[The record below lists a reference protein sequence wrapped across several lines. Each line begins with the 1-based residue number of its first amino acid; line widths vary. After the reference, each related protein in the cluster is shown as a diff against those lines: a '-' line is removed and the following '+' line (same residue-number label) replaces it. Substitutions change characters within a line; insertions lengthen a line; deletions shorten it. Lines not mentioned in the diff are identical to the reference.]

1 VRRTSRRN
9 ALRAAERVYQ
19 GLLFAY
25 PVTHRREYGG
35 LMAQVFRD
43 MCRDS
48 YRQKGLVG
56 LVGLWRHILADTAV
70 TAVAEHIY
78 ALREGGQI
86 MAITRRQHW
95 MVLALA
101 GLPLELGTVLYLIN
115 PAFMGQ
121 MVTPN
126 AAQPAGWVMAGVVL
140 LLAGVAYA
148 IQRRI
153 IALAQAPA
161 LSGQV
166 AYGRASRIAW
176 SIVLGPFR
184 SIALNGHRR
193 KGFFFAC
200 SVLFLVLPGAL
211 LVLFGPAAMTVL
223 NAGLYP

>member
-1 VRRTSRRN
+1 VRRTSPRN
-9 ALRAAERVYQ
+9 TLRAAERVYQ

-25 PVTHRREYGG
+25 PAAHRREYGG

-48 YRQKGLVG
+48 YRQKGFVG
-56 LVGLWRHILADTAV
+56 LVRLWRHVLADTAA

-78 ALREGGQI
+78 TLQEGGQI
-86 MAITRRQHW
+86 MAITRKQHW

-101 GLPLELGTVLYLIN
+101 GLPLELGAVLCLVN
-115 PAFMGQ
+115 PAFMSQ
-121 MVTPN
+121 MVTPS
-126 AAQPAGWVMAGVVL
+126 AAQPAGWVMAGVAL
-140 LLAGVAYA
+140 MLAGAAYTV
-148 IQRRI
+148 QRRI

-161 LSGQV
+161 PSGPV
-166 AYGRASRIAW
+166 ACGRASHIAW

-193 KGFFFAC
+193 KGFIFAC
-200 SVLFLVLPGAL
+200 SVLFLVLPSTL
-211 LVLFGPAAMTVL
+211 LVLFGPAAVTVL

>member
-1 VRRTSRRN
+1 
-9 ALRAAERVYQ
+9 
-19 GLLFAY
+19 LLAY
-25 PVTHRREYGG
+25 PATHRREYGG

-48 YRQKGLVG
+48 YRQKGCVG
-56 LVGLWRHILADTAV
+56 LVGLWGRVLADTAV

-115 PAFMGQ
+115 PAFMGR
-121 MVTPN
+121 MVTPS

-140 LLAGVAYA
+140 MLAGAAYA
-148 IQRRI
+148 VQRRI
-153 IALAQAPA
+153 IVLAQAPA
-161 LSGQV
+161 PSGQV
-166 AYGRASRIAW
+166 ACGRASRIAW

-193 KGFFFAC
+193 KGFLFAC
-200 SVLFLVLPGAL
+200 SALFLVLPSTL
-211 LVLFGPAAMTVL
+211 LVLFGPAAVTIL

>member
-1 VRRTSRRN
+1 MRCPPPRN
-9 ALRAAERVYQ
+9 ALQAAERVYQ

-25 PVTHRREYGG
+25 PAAHRREYGG

-48 YRQKGLVG
+48 YRQKGFVG
-56 LVGLWRHILADTAV
+56 LVGLWRRVLADTAV

-101 GLPLELGTVLYLIN
+101 GLPLELGAVLYLVN
-115 PAFMGQ
+115 PAFMSQ
-121 MVTPN
+121 MVAPG
-126 AAQPAGWVMAGVVL
+126 AAQPVGWAMAGVAL
-140 LLAGVAYA
+140 MLAGAAYA
-148 IQRRI
+148 VQRRI

-161 LSGQV
+161 PSGPV
-166 AYGRASRIAW
+166 ACGRASRIAW

-193 KGFFFAC
+193 KGFLFVC
-200 SVLFLVLPGAL
+200 SALFLVLPGTL
-211 LVLFGPAAMTVL
+211 LVLLGPAAVTVL